1 MSGTAINMSRFILCI
16 GLSSLLVSCLADES
30 VEDGV
35 VECSTKVSR
44 ALLTLEDRGEGQ
56 VQFEFKYLIGAK
68 DNEGINGFDWTFHLI
83 DPERRDFGSITQLMR
98 APELEKTLIYVQ
110 GKKPRSLPVIVPEDG
125 LDGPF
130 VLWIEVKYDGVNVAE
145 HFLELEPGVEHVD
158 DEPISKLLMF
168 AQGS

>member
-56 VQFEFKYLIGAK
+56 VQFEFKYLIEAK
-68 DNEGINGFDWTFHLI
+68 DDEGINGFD
-83 DPERRDFGSITQLMR
+83 
-98 APELEKTLIYVQ
+98 
-110 GKKPRSLPVIVPEDG
+110 
-125 LDGPF
+125 
-130 VLWIEVKYDGVNVAE
+130 
-145 HFLELEPGVEHVD
+145 
-158 DEPISKLLMF
+158 
-168 AQGS
+168 